1 MSIEDQHEAFIERN
15 GGIGVFRWIIE
26 QDGVPNYNNIQ
37 LYPIIAWN
45 EYHHDDVV
53 VIGSA
58 YRHDEYFVVINYEE
72 DYRYFP
78 ERLQVWIEDVMDLN
92 DYSNVVELF
101 RDNHLIAIFDE
112 NMEMMV
118 EWYGEKMGIEN
129 IISLAS
135 YKNNILFEEEIIN
148 EGEIIRDDPEITPET
163 LKNVSNIIH
172 DLVQIYNSSFDEFD
186 KTYIKPQSSPNRLE
200 DYFNIKEISHNFPN
214 YDPYKFFKD
223 ESTNVKSDSKDFDE
237 DFKEKWA

>member
-1 MSIEDQHEAFIERN
+1 MSIGHQHEAFIERN

-26 QDGVPNYNNIQ
+26 QDGVPNYNDIK

-45 EYHHDDVV
+45 EYHHDDVI

-58 YRHDEYFVVINYEE
+58 YRHNEYFVVINYEE
-72 DYRYFP
+72 DYSYFP

-92 DYSNVVELF
+92 DYSNVVEVF

-118 EWYGEKMGIEN
+118 EWYGEEMGVEN
-129 IISLAS
+129 TISFAS
-135 YKNNILFEEEIIN
+135 YKNNILFEDEII
-148 EGEIIRDDPEITPET
+148 EGDEVIRADPEITTDT
-163 LKNVSNIIH
+163 LKNISNILYDI
-172 DLVQIYNSSFDEFD
+172 IETYNDSLEKLDKPYLNSKNFD
-186 KTYIKPQSSPNRLE
+186 KYLNNYPDK
-200 DYFNIKEISHNFPN
+200 NIITNAPK
-214 YDPYKFFKD
+214 YDPYKFFKE
-223 ESTNVKSDSKDFDE
+223 ESTNVKSDSNDFDE

>member
-1 MSIEDQHEAFIERN
+1 MSIANQHEAFIERN
-15 GGIGVFRWIIE
+15 GGVEVFRWIIE
-26 QDGVPNYNNIQ
+26 QDGVPNYNDIK

-45 EYHHDDVV
+45 EYHHDDVI

-58 YRHDEYFVVINYEE
+58 YRYKEYFVAITYEE

-92 DYSNVVELF
+92 EYSNVVELF

-112 NMEMMV
+112 NMEMLV
-118 EWYGEKMGIEN
+118 EWYGEEIGIEN
-129 IISLAS
+129 MISLAS
-135 YKNNILFEEEIIN
+135 YKNNILFEEELIM
-148 EGEIIRDDPEITPET
+148 EEEIIKDDHEVTPET
-163 LKNVSNIIH
+163 LKRVSNIIH
-172 DLVQIYNSSFDEFD
+172 DFIQTYNSTFDEFD
-186 KTYIKPQSSPNRLE
+186 KPHLNPQSSPNRLE
-200 DYFNIKEISHNFPN
+200 DFLNNNEIINNFPK

-223 ESTNVKSDSKDFDE
+223 ESTNVKSESKDFDE

>member
-1 MSIEDQHEAFIERN
+1 MSIANQHEAFIERN
-15 GGIGVFRWIIE
+15 GGVEVFRWIIE
-26 QDGVPNYNNIQ
+26 QDGVPNYNDIK

-45 EYHHDDVV
+45 EYHHDDVI

-58 YRHDEYFVVINYEE
+58 YRYNEYFVAITYEE

-92 DYSNVVELF
+92 EYSNVVELF

-112 NMEMMV
+112 NMEMLV
-118 EWYGEKMGIEN
+118 EWYGEEIGIEN
-129 IISLAS
+129 IVSLTS
-135 YKNNILFEEEIIN
+135 YKNNILFEEELIM
-148 EGEIIRDDPEITPET
+148 EEEIIKDDHEITPEN
-163 LKNVSNIIH
+163 LKRVSNIVH
-172 DLVQIYNSSFDEFD
+172 DLIQTYNSTFAEFD
-186 KTYIKPQSSPNRLE
+186 KPYLNPQSSPNRLE
-200 DYFNIKEISHNFPN
+200 DYLNNSESINNFPK

-223 ESTNVKSDSKDFDE
+223 ESTNVKPESKDFDE